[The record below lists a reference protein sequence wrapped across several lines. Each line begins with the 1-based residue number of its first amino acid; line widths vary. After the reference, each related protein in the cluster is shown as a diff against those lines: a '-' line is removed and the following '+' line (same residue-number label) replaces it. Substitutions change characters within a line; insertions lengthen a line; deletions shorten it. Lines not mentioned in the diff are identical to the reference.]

1 MISAVLLVSAVLA
14 RAAAPAP
21 APPRDPS
28 LPPSAETAKAALE
41 SSPRHGEYVDVP
53 YAGGPK
59 LKTWI
64 SYPERRDKA
73 GVVIVIQEV
82 FGLTDWLRGVADQLA
97 KEGFIAVAPDMVSG
111 YGPNGGGTDSVPGR
125 DDVVALVRK
134 ITPDEA
140 NRRLNAVREWAVKI
154 PAGNGRVAT
163 VGFCWGGGVS
173 FAYAGA
179 WPDLA
184 AAVVYYGT
192 SPDPA
197 IIDAIRAPVLGHYGG
212 DDERVDATIPPAE
225 AQMKKLGRTFEVH
238 VYPGAGHGFLRDQ
251 AGRDGAN
258 LKATKESWPRTVAF
272 LKEKLG
278 GQVSQR

>member
-14 RAAAPAP
+14 QAAAPAP

-59 LKTWI
+59 LRTWI

-111 YGPNGGGTDSVPGR
+111 YGPNGGGTDSVPSR

-140 NRRLNAVREWAVKI
+140 NKRLNAVRDWAVKI

-163 VGFCWGGGVS
+163 VGFCWGGSIS

-179 WPDLA
+179 WPGLA
-184 AAVVYYGT
+184 GAVVYYGT

-197 IIDAIRAPVLGHYGG
+197 VIDAIRAPVLGHYGG

-225 AQMKKLGRTFEVH
+225 AQMKKLGKSFEVH

-251 AGRDGAN
+251 SGRDGAN
-258 LKATKESWPRTVAF
+258 LKATKEAWPRTVAF
-272 LKEKLG
+272 LKEKLA
-278 GQVSQR
+278 S